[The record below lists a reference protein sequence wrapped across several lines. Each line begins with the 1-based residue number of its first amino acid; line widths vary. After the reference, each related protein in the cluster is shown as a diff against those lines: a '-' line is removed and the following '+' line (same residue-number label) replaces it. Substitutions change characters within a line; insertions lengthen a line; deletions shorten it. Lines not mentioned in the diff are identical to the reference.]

1 MAVTDFA
8 EWFVSP
14 AGAGAAL
21 AVAFLLG
28 SIAGS
33 FLNVVAHR
41 VPLGQTVVHGRSH
54 CPACGATIRPW
65 DNVPVLGWLLLRGRC
80 RDCGAAISARYPLV
94 EAACGTLA
102 AAIAAI
108 EIGATPGDVP
118 EAIVVAWAGRTVL
131 ALTIVAWA
139 LLAERGHIVAVSAVA
154 TTAAI
159 ACLTAALLPPLQP
172 LPAWC
177 GTAGALAADG
187 WPGCLLA
194 SAAGVLA
201 GRLAGSLGGR
211 PAGAACATIG
221 AALGWQAAVVGA
233 VAAGGCRM
241 AGRSPAEAC
250 LAVTVVILTWHP
262 LARAWAAACGRF
274 TGG

>member
-1 MAVTDFA
+1 MDAADFA
-8 EWFVSP
+8 PWLVSP
-14 AGAGAAL
+14 AGVGAAL
-21 AVAFLLG
+21 AMAFLLG

-65 DNVPVLGWLLLRGRC
+65 HNVPVLGWLALRGRC

-94 EAACGTLA
+94 EAACGGLAALLA
-102 AAIAAI
+102 AAELRAA
-108 EIGATPGDVP
+108 AGDVP
-118 EAIVVAWAGRTVL
+118 EAILTAWVGRTAL

-139 LLAERGHIVAVSAVA
+139 LLAERGHDVSTATVA
-154 TTAAI
+154 TVAAI
-159 ACLTAALLPPLQP
+159 AALAAAMLPPLRP

-177 GTAGALAADG
+177 GAAALATDG

-194 SAAGVLA
+194 SVTGVLA
-201 GRLAGSLGGR
+201 GRLAGIPGGR
-211 PAGAACATIG
+211 SSGVACATVG

-233 VAAGGCRM
+233 VAAGACRL
-241 AGRSPAEAC
+241 AGQPPPTAC
-250 LAVTVVILTWHP
+250 LAVTVAVLACHP

-274 TGG
+274 AGG